1 MPTREYFQSSGWVG
15 ADSTSP
21 GVGGTPLHSRHTT
34 AAGDHDT
41 LDVVDTVEVVSVR
54 TGSDFWAGQHTDSS
68 SVFTAGVLSSSSP
81 SGTRT
86 PGSSVPQS
94 QWMRQR
100 DRREGSADSDETQTG
115 VATSGS
121 APDAR
126 RDEVFRSEIVDE
138 VGAQDAFVAGMM
150 FALTRR
156 LLPGE
161 PYTPSIVS
169 RGKDVASDVREMGR
183 WRLEECLRCVGWMSH
198 RARMV

>member
-1 MPTREYFQSSGWVG
+1 M
-15 ADSTSP
+15 
-21 GVGGTPLHSRHTT
+21 
-34 AAGDHDT
+34 
-41 LDVVDTVEVVSVR
+41 
-54 TGSDFWAGQHTDSS
+54 
-68 SVFTAGVLSSSSP
+68 
-81 SGTRT
+81 
-86 PGSSVPQS
+86 
-94 QWMRQR
+94 
-100 DRREGSADSDETQTG
+100 
-115 VATSGS
+115 ATSGS

-183 WRLEECLRCVGWMSH
+183 WRLEECLRCVG
-198 RARMV
+198 

>member
-15 ADSTSP
+15 ADSASP
-21 GVGGTPLHSRHTT
+21 GTGGTPLHSRHTT
-34 AAGDHDT
+34 AAGDHET

-86 PGSSVPQS
+86 PSSSVPQS

-126 RDEVFRSEIVDE
+126 RNEAFRSEIVDE

-183 WRLEECLRCVGWMSH
+183 WRLEECLRCVC
-198 RARMV
+198 

>member
-1 MPTREYFQSSGWVG
+1 M
-15 ADSTSP
+15 
-21 GVGGTPLHSRHTT
+21 
-34 AAGDHDT
+34 
-41 LDVVDTVEVVSVR
+41 
-54 TGSDFWAGQHTDSS
+54 
-68 SVFTAGVLSSSSP
+68 FTAGVLSSPSP

-115 VATSGS
+115 AATSGS
-121 APDAR
+121 GPDAR
-126 RDEVFRSEIVDE
+126 RDEGFRSEIVDE

-161 PYTPSIVS
+161 PYTPSLVS
-169 RGKDVASDVREMGR
+169 RGKDIASDVREMGR
-183 WRLEECLRCVGWMSH
+183 WRLEECLRCVG
-198 RARMV
+198 